1 VPRGAVAIVAAT
13 PVTAASFA
21 HWLAIVR
28 RGNPGYDR
36 EQAVTHTVSFLV
48 KAQWL
53 QQEAVAAGI
62 DESKLNRLIS
72 SRPPR
77 AEPQI
82 GMTVADATL
91 QARLDL
97 IAEALRRRHSGSR
110 LAAYVRAYEAR
121 WRARTLCASGYRA
134 PECRNHAPP

>member
-53 QQEAVAAGI
+53 QQEAVAEGI
-62 DESKLNRLIS
+62 DESKLNQLIS

-77 AEPQI
+77 AEAQI

-97 IAEALRRRHSGSR
+97 IAEALRRRHGGSG
-110 LAAYVRAYEAR
+110 LALFVHAYQTQ
-121 WRARTLCASGYRA
+121 WRASTLCQPGYVV
-134 PECRNHAPP
+134 PECRNYAPP